1 MMASTMAAR
10 KREPGEIVM
19 VSPVMAVLLSLL
31 NAYSKPMFRT
41 LEKDRAKRPT
51 CHRQVVYQS
60 ECGDHRLHE
69 RHWVEVHWW
78 KHAGHTPPVSN
89 VFHEWP
95 QLQAQ

>member
-69 RHWVEVHWW
+69 RHCVEVH
-78 KHAGHTPPVSN
+78 
-89 VFHEWP
+89 
-95 QLQAQ
+95 